1 MKQMKGCDQL
11 NYMQSLKV
19 IKFYIQLALPYSL
32 STEDSSDHI
41 KTKIPTIAS
50 DFQCFVCGAV
60 FTTDEDRK
68 QHLEKEALG
77 ILLASSDQEIETA
90 KSQEAINE
98 NRRHYF

>member
-1 MKQMKGCDQL
+1 M
-11 NYMQSLKV
+11 

-32 STEDSSDHI
+32 SSENNSDHI
-41 KTKIPTIAS
+41 TAKIPTIAS
-50 DFQCFVCGAV
+50 DFQCFVCGAI